1 MCYWQKCKN
10 WKPFGEKVCLRYLSM
25 ICPNS
30 YDGRDSALKKTE
42 GRNKKKKWFNHKTQ
56 YLVKK
61 TSRYSHYVQTDD
73 VCKEIFTMSL
83 TIYKFFTLAFFA
95 ESMINVVYLHV
106 ILDFLNFASTF
117 SATKRLSLLSTH
129 KPHIFPWT
137 L

>member
-1 MCYWQKCKN
+1 
-10 WKPFGEKVCLRYLSM
+10 M
-25 ICPNS
+25 ICPIS
-30 YDGRDSALKKTE
+30 SDGRDSALKKTE
-42 GRNKKKKWFNHKTQ
+42 GRNKKIRKKSDLMTKHNLW
-56 YLVKK
+56 LK
-61 TSRYSHYVQTDD
+61 TSRYSHYVQTND

-95 ESMINVVYLHV
+95 ESMINAVYLHV
-106 ILDFLNFASTF
+106 ILDFLKFASTI